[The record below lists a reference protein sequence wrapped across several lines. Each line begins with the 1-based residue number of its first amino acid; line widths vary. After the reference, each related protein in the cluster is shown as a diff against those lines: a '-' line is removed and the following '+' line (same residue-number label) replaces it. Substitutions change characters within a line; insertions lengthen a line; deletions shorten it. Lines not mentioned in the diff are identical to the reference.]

1 MEIPISNLRIF
12 MPDRQEF
19 IDFILD
25 HYENPRHHGA
35 MENPDVVM
43 RGGNP
48 GCGDIVTMYVR
59 LDEGERITEVSF
71 EGEGCTISQ
80 AAASIVT
87 EKVIGRTL
95 AEVTALDARI
105 VVDEMGREVV
115 ANRLRCATLALNTL
129 KAAEKKYRA
138 GQAAKNATDAPV
150 ENF

>member
-1 MEIPISNLRIF
+1 

-25 HYENPRHHGA
+25 HYENPRHHGPL
-35 MENPDVVM
+35 ENADVVM

-48 GCGDIVTMYVR
+48 GCGDIVTLYLK
-59 LDEGERITEVSF
+59 LDAEDRITAVSF

-87 EKVIGRTL
+87 EKVIGKSL
-95 AEVTALDARI
+95 AEVTEMDAGFI
-105 VVDEMGREVV
+105 IEEMGREVV
-115 ANRLRCATLALNTL
+115 ANRLKCATLAINTA

-138 GQAAKNATDAPV
+138 GQAAKNAADAQL

>member
-1 MEIPISNLRIF
+1 

-35 MENPDVVM
+35 LDNPDVVM

-48 GCGDIVTMYVR
+48 GCGDIVTVYLR
-59 LDEGERITEVSF
+59 LGPGERIEDVSF

-87 EKVIGRTL
+87 DKVLGKTL
-95 AEVTALDARI
+95 AEVTGLDHEL

-115 ANRLRCATLALNTL
+115 ANRLRCATLALNTV
-129 KAAEKKYRA
+129 KAAERKYHA
-138 GQAAKNATDAPV
+138 GQAAKSAGAAEV
-150 ENF
+150 EDF

>member
-1 MEIPISNLRIF
+1 MSA
-12 MPDRQEF
+12 RQEF

-25 HYENPRHHGA
+25 HYQNPRHHGPLEKPA
-35 MENPDVVM
+35 VVM

-48 GCGDIVTMYVR
+48 GCGDIVTVYLR
-59 LDEGERITEVSF
+59 LGEGERIEDVSF

-87 EKVIGRTL
+87 DKVLGKTL
-95 AEVTALDARI
+95 AELRAMTHAV

-138 GQAAKNATDAPV
+138 GQAAHSAADAPL
-150 ENF
+150 EDF

>member
-1 MEIPISNLRIF
+1 MS
-12 MPDRQEF
+12 DRQEF

-35 MENPDVVM
+35 LDHPDVVM

-48 GCGDIVTMYVR
+48 GCGDIVTMYLR
-59 LDEGERITEVSF
+59 LGEGERIADVSF

-87 EKVIGRTL
+87 EKVIGKTL
-95 AEVTALDARI
+95 QEVAGLGHEL
-105 VVDEMGREVV
+105 VVEDMGREVV

-129 KAAEKKYRA
+129 KAAEKKYHA
-138 GQAAKNATDAPV
+138 GQAATPADKATTED
-150 ENF
+150 F

>member
-1 MEIPISNLRIF
+1 

-35 MENPDVVM
+35 LENPDVVM

-48 GCGDIVTMYVR
+48 GCGDILTMYVR

-105 VVDEMGREVV
+105 VVDEMGRAVV

-138 GQAAKNATDAPV
+138 GQAAKNVTDAPV

>member
-1 MEIPISNLRIF
+1 

-25 HYENPRHHGA
+25 HYENPRHHGPL
-35 MENPDVVM
+35 ENPDVVM
-43 RGGNP
+43 KGGNP
-48 GCGDIVTMYVR
+48 GCGDIVTLYVR
-59 LDEGERITEVSF
+59 LDGNERIADVSF

-87 EKVIGRTL
+87 DKVISKTL
-95 AEVTALDARI
+95 SEVADLNAEF

-138 GQAAKNATDAPV
+138 GQAAKSAAEATV

>member
-1 MEIPISNLRIF
+1 MT
-12 MPDRQEF
+12 DRQEF

-25 HYENPRHHGA
+25 HYENPRHHGPL
-35 MENPDVVM
+35 ENADIVM

-48 GCGDIVTMYVR
+48 GCGDIVTLYLK
-59 LDEGERITEVSF
+59 LDGGERVANVSF

-87 EKVIGRTL
+87 EKLIGKTL
-95 AEVTALDARI
+95 TEVTEMDAGALI
-105 VVDEMGREVV
+105 ETMGREVV
-115 ANRLRCATLALNTL
+115 ANRLKCATLAINTA

-138 GQAAKNATDAPV
+138 GQAARTAAEATL

>member
-1 MEIPISNLRIF
+1 MA
-12 MPDRQEF
+12 DRQEF

-35 MENPDVVM
+35 LEEPDVVM

-48 GCGDIVTMYVR
+48 GCGDIVTLYVK
-59 LDEGERITEVSF
+59 LGEGERIAEVSF

-87 EKVIGRTL
+87 EKVLGKTL
-95 AEVTALDARI
+95 GEVSALNHEI
-105 VVDEMGREVV
+105 VVDEMGHEVV
-115 ANRLRCATLALNTL
+115 ANRVRCATLALNTL

-138 GQAAKNATDAPV
+138 GQAARSAADAPT
-150 ENF
+150 EDF

>member
-1 MEIPISNLRIF
+1 

-25 HYENPRHHGA
+25 HYENPRHHGT

-48 GCGDIVTMYVR
+48 GCGDSVTMYVR
-59 LDEGERITEVSF
+59 LDGGERVADVSF

-87 EKVIGRTL
+87 EKVIGKTL
-95 AEVTALDARI
+95 AEVTGLDARI

-138 GQAAKNATDAPV
+138 GQAAKNAMDAPV